1 MKIIRLSIKSQGT
14 IPRAIQQAHEISLRP
29 QEFFPQTCLGD
40 VAGCLP
46 YNGQSKTLEDMNDAI
61 RQGILKSLR
70 NYH

>member
-1 MKIIRLSIKSQGT
+1 MKVIRLSIKSQDT
-14 IPRAIQQAHEISLRP
+14 IPRAIRQAHKISFHT
-29 QEFFPQTCLGD
+29 QELFPQTCLDD

-46 YNGQSKTLEDMNDAI
+46 YNGRSKTLEDMNDAI